1 MTMARLDDA
10 AIAERLA
17 RLQGWER
24 VGDEIRKEYRF
35 ADFAEAMGFVT
46 RVALRAEAMNHHPD
60 ILVRYSKVSL
70 ALTSHDASGLTDR
83 DFRLAALID
92 S

>member
-1 MTMARLDDA
+1 MPRLDDV
-10 AIAERLA
+10 AIAERLGK
-17 RLQGWER
+17 LSGWER

-60 ILVRYSKVSL
+60 IDVRYSRVVL
-70 ALTSHDASGLTDR
+70 ALTSHDVGGLSDR
-83 DFRLAALID
+83 DFRLAAQID

>member
-1 MTMARLDDA
+1 MARLDEA
-10 AIAERLA
+10 AIAERLS
-17 RLQGWER
+17 RLSGWER

-35 ADFAEAMGFVT
+35 ADFAQAMGFVT

-60 ILVRYSKVSL
+60 ILVRCSRV
-70 ALTSHDASGLTDR
+70 AVTLTSHDVGSLTER
-83 DFRLAALID
+83 DFRLAAQID

>member
-1 MTMARLDDA
+1 MARLDDA
-10 AIAERLA
+10 AIAERLG
-17 RLQGWER
+17 RLRGWER
-24 VGDEIRKEYRF
+24 VGGEIRKEYRF

-60 ILVRYSKVSL
+60 ILVSYSKVSL
-70 ALTSHDASGLTDR
+70 TLTSHDAGGLTDR
-83 DFRLAALID
+83 DFRLAAQID

>member
-1 MTMARLDDA
+1 MARLDDA
-10 AIAERLA
+10 AIAERL
-17 RLQGWER
+17 LKLEGWER

-35 ADFAEAMGFVT
+35 ADFAQAMGFVT

-60 ILVRYSKVSL
+60 ILVRYSRVSL
-70 ALTSHDASGLTDR
+70 TLTSHDVSGLTDR
-83 DFRLAALID
+83 DFRLAAQID